1 MSYISSISQ
10 ELKKLYFLE
19 VVGSGNKT
27 FMIHRSRIGF
37 GGSRVFT
44 PRITNMETLIT
55 MLLSFELIFLK

>member
-27 FMIHRSRIGF
+27 FMILEVELDLVGLEYLLLELLIWKRS
-37 GGSRVFT
+37 
-44 PRITNMETLIT
+44 
-55 MLLSFELIFLK
+55 